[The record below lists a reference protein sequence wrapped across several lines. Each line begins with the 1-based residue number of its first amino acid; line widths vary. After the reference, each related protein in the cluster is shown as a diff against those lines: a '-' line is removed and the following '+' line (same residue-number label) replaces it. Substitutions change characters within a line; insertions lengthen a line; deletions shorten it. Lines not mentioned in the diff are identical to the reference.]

1 MATELEARLQELEDQ
16 LALTKLINSY
26 HRRADAFDW
35 EAWADC
41 FTEDAEF
48 DFANEFGTMCG
59 RRVIHD
65 VCKSNMDHVYEVMQH
80 VMVNLDFEVTGA
92 DTAIGH
98 GNLIF
103 TALPHAD
110 QPHLN
115 FQSGGRYD
123 WEFKRTLD
131 GWRIAKAHLDF
142 IWSQGENV
150 GAVFSEGDAPAKAAS
165 G

>member
-1 MATELEARLQELEDQ
+1 MASDMEARLQELEDQ
-16 LALTKLINSY
+16 LGLGSLINSY
-26 HRRADAFDW
+26 HRRADRFDW
-35 EAWADC
+35 TAWADC

-59 RRVIHD
+59 RGAIHD
-65 VCKSNMDHVYEVMQH
+65 VCKSNMDHVYEAMQH
-80 VMVNLDFEVTGA
+80 VMVNLDFEVTGS

-110 QPHLN
+110 QPHQN

-123 WEFKRTLD
+123 WEFKRTAD
-131 GWRIAKAHLDF
+131 GWRIAKARLEF
-142 IWSQGENV
+142 IWTQGDNA
-150 GAVFSEGDAPAKAAS
+150 GAVFSEADVPAAAAA

>member
-1 MATELEARLQELEDQ
+1 MASEMEARLQELEDQ
-16 LALTKLINSY
+16 LALSKLINTY

-35 EAWADC
+35 EGWADC

-59 RRVIHD
+59 RRAIHD
-65 VCKSNMDHVYEVMQH
+65 ICKDNMDHVYEVMQH
-80 VMVNLDFEVTGA
+80 VMVNLDFEITGK
-92 DTAIGH
+92 DSAIGH

-103 TALPHAD
+103 TALPRANE
-110 QPHLN
+110 PYVN

-123 WEFKRTLD
+123 WEFKRTAN
-131 GWRIAKAHLDF
+131 GWRIAKARLDF

-150 GAVFSEGDAPAKAAS
+150 GEVFSETDAPKQAAA